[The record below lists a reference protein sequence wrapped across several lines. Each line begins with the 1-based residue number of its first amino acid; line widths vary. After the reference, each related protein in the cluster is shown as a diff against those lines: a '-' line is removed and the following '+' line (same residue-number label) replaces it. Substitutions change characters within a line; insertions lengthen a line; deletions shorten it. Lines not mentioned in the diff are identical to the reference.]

1 MIPRNLDAAKLLQ
14 MRCKPL
20 RIKQDKLSRAQA
32 LDQRDE
38 RNLRRIGHPMK
49 HRFTKKRATDGDAVK
64 AAGEF
69 AAGPRFDRVRV
80 TKLVQPRVTL
90 DNFSIDP
97 GVFAPGAGADHF
109 RKTIVDLDL
118 KNFFPQDAAQRVRH
132 VKFFQRQNRAR
143 VGREPFDYIF
153 FHRHREKT
161 EPIALQQKF
170 RLDHREKFAL
180 SRPIVILAMGTL
192 LFNISG

>member
-1 MIPRNLDAAKLLQ
+1 MISRNLDAAKLLQ

-20 RIKQDKLSRAQA
+20 CIEQHKLSRAQA
-32 LDQRDE
+32 LDQRDK

-69 AAGPRFDRVRV
+69 AAGPCFDRMRV

-90 DNFSIDP
+90 DNFAIDP
-97 GVFAPGAGADHF
+97 GVFALGAGADHF
-109 RKTIVDLDL
+109 RKTIVDFDL
-118 KNFFPQDAAQRVRH
+118 KNSFSQDAAQRVRH

-143 VGREPFDYIF
+143 VGREPFDCVF
-153 FHRHREKT
+153 FHRHRENT

-170 RLDHREKFAL
+170 RLNHREKFAL
-180 SRPIVILAMGTL
+180 SRPIVILAMGIL